1 MQEGLREP
9 QGVRKVCKDTQR
21 INGDGGRKSS
31 WGVMRQFSREKDMYK
46 GSFEMWR
53 VRHVQSTSR
62 SPVVLEYKVLG
73 GSGGRVM
80 KPGWQQPDQRDAS
93 ERSFLKL
100 IFIILILFFNILA
113 TPCST
118 WHLSFP
124 TRD

>member
-21 INGDGGRKSS
+21 INGDGGRKSN

-46 GSFEMWR
+46 GSFEMGR
-53 VRHVQSTSR
+53 VRHVQSMSR

-118 WHLSFP
+118 WYLSFP

>member
-53 VRHVQSTSR
+53 VRHVQSMAPPTWLVSNFLVR
-62 SPVVLEYKVLG
+62 P
-73 GSGGRVM
+73 
-80 KPGWQQPDQRDAS
+80 AS
-93 ERSFLKL
+93 S
-100 IFIILILFFNILA
+100 
-113 TPCST
+113 
-118 WHLSFP
+118 
-124 TRD
+124 